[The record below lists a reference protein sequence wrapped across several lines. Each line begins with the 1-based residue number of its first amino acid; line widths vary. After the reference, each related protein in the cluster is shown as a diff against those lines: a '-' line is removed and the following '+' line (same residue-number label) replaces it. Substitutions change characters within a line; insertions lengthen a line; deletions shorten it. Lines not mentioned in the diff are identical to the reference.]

1 MGSQSETFVEDESDA
16 LPDRVKRRALIDRVA
31 SSSQFARSARLRDF
45 LLYVGN
51 ESLKDGIPEIHEQE
65 IGVRVF
71 GRSPSYDRSQDNIV
85 RVNATELRK
94 RIDTYFFSGEGVD
107 EPWIFSIPKG
117 SYGPVFRCREV
128 AEPRPLAIAPE
139 PVVPIPVTVEV
150 MTSTRKSPVGWIAAT
165 TVLALMGCFLLWQNR
180 SLRKSENF
188 WDQEPTVASF
198 WTDLVKAAP
207 QTDIVLPDASVM
219 MSEEMLGREVSLNDY
234 LERNF
239 IPKIKDGEISSDR
252 RQALQTIF
260 DHSLVIMGDFQ
271 AAQQV
276 LALTP
281 IASSLRLTSAFPYN
295 VDSIRTHNVILIG
308 GKKANPWVGL
318 IDGQMNFSLDYD
330 QKQTGGKVTNRHPV
344 QGELPAYVPE
354 GHTKASTTYSVLA
367 YLPNPGGTGR
377 VLLLAGA
384 DSNATDAA
392 AKFITS
398 EDGLR
403 SLKQQFH
410 SGEKFPYFEVL
421 LKISRLGGAS
431 FSTEP
436 LAYRIYRQD
445 Q

>member
-1 MGSQSETFVEDESDA
+1 MGSQSETSVGDERDT
-16 LPDRVKRRALIDRVA
+16 LPDMAKRRALIDRVA
-31 SSSQFARSARLRDF
+31 ASSHFARSARLRDF

-71 GRSPSYDRSQDNIV
+71 GRSSSYDRSQDNIV

-94 RIDTYFFSGEGVD
+94 RIDAYFSGEGV
-107 EPWIFSIPKG
+107 EELWVFSIPKG
-117 SYGPVFRCREV
+117 GYGPVFRCREV
-128 AEPRPLAIAPE
+128 AELRPLVFTPKPA
-139 PVVPIPVTVEV
+139 IPVTVTV
-150 MTSTRKSPVGWIAAT
+150 DAVTSPRKLPLIWIAAT
-165 TVLALMGCFLLWQNR
+165 TVLTLACCSLLWQNR
-180 SLRKSENF
+180 SLRKSKNI
-188 WDQEPTVASF
+188 WDQEPMLTAF
-198 WTDLVKAAP
+198 WTDLAKAAP

-234 LERNF
+234 LERKF
-239 IPKIKDGEISSDR
+239 IPEIKDEKISPDR

-260 DHSLVIMGDFQ
+260 GHSLVTMGDFQ

-281 IASSLRLTSAFPYN
+281 IAPSLRLTPALLYN
-295 VDSIRTHNVILIG
+295 VDSIRNHNVILIG

-330 QKQTGGKVTNRHPV
+330 QKQTGGRVANRHPAE
-344 QGELPAYVPE
+344 GELPVYVPE
-354 GHTKASTTYSVLA
+354 SHTKVSTAYSVLA
-367 YLPNPGGTGR
+367 YLPNPSGIGR
-377 VLLLAGA
+377 VLILAGT
-384 DSNATDAA
+384 DSNATGAA
-392 AKFITS
+392 AKFVTS

-403 SLKQQFH
+403 SLKRRFH
-410 SGEKFPYFEVL
+410 TGDRFPYFEVL
-421 LKISRLGGAS
+421 LKTSRLSGAS

>member
-1 MGSQSETFVEDESDA
+1 MGSQSETSVGDERDT
-16 LPDRVKRRALIDRVA
+16 LPDMAKRRALIDRVA
-31 SSSQFARSARLRDF
+31 ASSHFARSARLRDF

-71 GRSPSYDRSQDNIV
+71 GRSSSYDRSQDNIV

-94 RIDTYFFSGEGVD
+94 RIDAYFSGEGVE
-107 EPWIFSIPKG
+107 EPWVFSIPKG
-117 SYGPVFRCREV
+117 GYGLVFRCREV
-128 AEPRPLAIAPE
+128 AELRPLVFTPKPA
-139 PVVPIPVTVEV
+139 IPVTVTV
-150 MTSTRKSPVGWIAAT
+150 DAVTSPRKLPLIWIAAT
-165 TVLALMGCFLLWQNR
+165 TVLTLACCSLLWQNR
-180 SLRKSENF
+180 SLRKSKNI
-188 WDQEPTVASF
+188 WDQEPMLTAF
-198 WTDLVKAAP
+198 WTDLAKAAP

-219 MSEEMLGREVSLNDY
+219 MSEEMMGREVSLNDY
-234 LERNF
+234 LERKF
-239 IPKIKDGEISSDR
+239 IPEIKDEKISPDR

-260 DHSLVIMGDFQ
+260 GHSLVTMGDFQ

-281 IASSLRLTSAFPYN
+281 IAPSLRLTPALLYN
-295 VDSIRTHNVILIG
+295 VDSIRNHNVILIG

-330 QKQTGGKVTNRHPV
+330 QKQTGGRVANRHPAE
-344 QGELPAYVPE
+344 GELPVYVPE
-354 GHTKASTTYSVLA
+354 SHTKVSTAYSVLA
-367 YLPNPGGTGR
+367 YLPNPSGIGR
-377 VLLLAGA
+377 VLILAGT
-384 DSNATDAA
+384 DSNATGAA
-392 AKFITS
+392 AKFVTS

-403 SLKQQFH
+403 SLKRRFH
-410 SGEKFPYFEVL
+410 TGDKFPYFEVL
-421 LKISRLGGAS
+421 LKTSRLSGAS